1 MFSMFNQAFTSISVL
16 FAALEAFAKTLLNL
30 ATIGNEM
37 SASYADEQRIL
48 RLAKRAALNKEHGT
62 SVEEPVLPT

>member
-1 MFSMFNQAFTSISVL
+1 MFTMFNQAFASISVL
-16 FAALEAFAKTLLNL
+16 FAALEAFARTLLNL

-48 RLAKRAALNKEHGT
+48 RLARRAALNLEHGT
-62 SVEEPVLPT
+62 TVAPE